1 MPPVLLVAV
10 GGVMGSLAR
19 YGLVVALPDLAIT
32 LAINA
37 VGALLLGVLVARA
50 PEGHWSRSLVGT
62 GVLGGFTTMSA
73 VAVEQAPYVAATFAV
88 GIVAAALGARVAR

>member
-10 GGVMGSLAR
+10 GGVAGALAR
-19 YGLVVALPDLAIT
+19 YAALVALPDLRAT

-37 VGALLLGVLVARA
+37 LGAFLLGVLVVRA
-50 PEGHWSRSLVGT
+50 PEGHWSRPLLGT

-73 VAVEQAPYVAATFAV
+73 VAVQQIPYAAATFAV
-88 GIVAAALGARVAR
+88 GIVAAAAGVRAAR